1 MSIFGAIG
9 DVLEDVAGGIGHAVG
24 GIGDALE
31 DVAGS
36 IGKAAKG
43 AAGFLG
49 RAVGD
54 GLDNLADDVKKVQNS
69 LKKLGHF
76 DEEPNGILSK
86 SLDAAIRGFQRE
98 SGLKVDGKL
107 LPGGETERE
116 IYKKRTGRDP
126 NAIWAPADDGREIGF
141 GQAYT
146 NFRDRG
152 LLGTLGA
159 IGSAITDG
167 VDSLTDGD
175 PETNPWSTQKKTGR
189 EWEEATT
196 AQSIAK
202 YKAEKAA
209 EAAPPPQRERRDDP
223 WDLSAYNLDLGAIA
237 AAVPGP
243 VAEGIGFGLDKL
255 NDMFDRQGGKTGA
268 APKSQISE
276 EESLKSLKEV
286 KKKGFAKA
294 QEKPDVYEEIS
305 GFWEKER
312 AEEEAFR
319 REQEEFIRAHPPVI
333 NDSQSRISALLSDAP
348 AVFEIVPDPGF
359 NDQSARERA
368 IDFYVRDDNVAR
380 RILQENNTIINR
392 MATRHGVESDLIRAV
407 MWTENARGDKFG
419 LNRLADTLGVSG
431 SQGPMNI
438 NGNMWGALIPGRM
451 PGRLDD
457 PEENIEAATILLGRI
472 RDRIKDPT
480 PAKIGSIWN
489 FSGREYTNGVG
500 EAIGR
505 AYQEKPWK
513 NPQEIKQK

>member
-209 EAAPPPQRERRDDP
+209 EAAAAQDRYRRKEETNQEYINLGIRPKDP
-223 WDLSAYNLDLGAIA
+223 DLIITDGPKRYASRYPAPGQDSAQWAIEEAGKQVVDAGEYIYEKSGLQNVVNA
-237 AAVPGP
+237 AKSVGGFIGD
-243 VAEGIGFGLDKL
+243 VAGD
-255 NDMFDRQGGKTGA
+255 A
-268 APKSQISE
+268 ADFLI
-276 EESLKSLKEV
+276 ESLEGTSRNGGVFSVLAPPLAWGPWTEV
-286 KKKGFAKA
+286 FGYIGMSEDYSTIVDISFSSESNAPFPFDYEIKGG
-294 QEKPDVYEEIS
+294 DS
-305 GFWEKER
+305 
-312 AEEEAFR
+312 
-319 REQEEFIRAHPPVI
+319 FIRTYP
-333 NDSQSRISALLSDAP
+333 
-348 AVFEIVPDPGF
+348 
-359 NDQSARERA
+359 
-368 IDFYVRDDNVAR
+368 
-380 RILQENNTIINR
+380 TI
-392 MATRHGVESDLIRAV
+392 
-407 MWTENARGDKFG
+407 F
-419 LNRLADTLGVSG
+419 
-431 SQGPMNI
+431 
-438 NGNMWGALIPGRM
+438 
-451 PGRLDD
+451 
-457 PEENIEAATILLGRI
+457 
-472 RDRIKDPT
+472 
-480 PAKIGSIWN
+480 
-489 FSGREYTNGVG
+489 
-500 EAIGR
+500 
-505 AYQEKPWK
+505 
-513 NPQEIKQK
+513 